1 MDMDQYRVYLSRNQ
15 AKKEKITTSI
25 PARKIAVRLLD
36 LQKYLD
42 NEDRLEEI
50 DRIHKDLK
58 TIPKL
63 NTKNKERLHHYLREL
78 HTALRLK
85 DFKEAEILI
94 VSAIDILVKH

>member
-1 MDMDQYRVYLSRNQ
+1 MDMDQYRHHLSRHG
-15 AKKEKITTSI
+15 AKKGKISASI

-36 LQKYLD
+36 LQKYLS

-63 NTKNKERLHHYLREL
+63 NTKNKDRIHHNLRKL
-78 HTALRLK
+78 QDALKMK

-94 VSAIDILVKH
+94 ASTIDILVKH